1 LIRSIFQVLNTVLG
15 SPSETVR
22 SVAQF
27 IAFKMATSRSKVKML
42 SEFQRFL
49 SNIAGKPVNK
59 GSAGEASP
67 PYKNVLDI
75 IEKCKLGL
83 YA

>member
-1 LIRSIFQVLNTVLG
+1 
-15 SPSETVR
+15 
-22 SVAQF
+22 
-27 IAFKMATSRSKVKML
+27 MATSRSKVKML